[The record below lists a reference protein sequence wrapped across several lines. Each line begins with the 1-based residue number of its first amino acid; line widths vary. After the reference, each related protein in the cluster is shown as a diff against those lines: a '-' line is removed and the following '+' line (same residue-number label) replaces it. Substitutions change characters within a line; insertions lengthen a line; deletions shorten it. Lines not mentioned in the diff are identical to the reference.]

1 VSAPLVTFLSDYGYK
16 DEFVGVCHGVIAGR
30 CPQARVIDVTHG
42 IAPGDVRA
50 GALALRA
57 ALPYVPAGVHLAVV
71 DPGVGGS
78 RRAVALLAVEGAR
91 FFVGPDN
98 GLLTLAAEDLFGG
111 IAAACDIGD
120 STEARRPRSRTF
132 AGRDVFAP
140 VAGAL
145 AAGAALEELGE
156 AIAVAG
162 LVRLELPAAVDDG
175 ESLLVP
181 VLSID
186 GFGNVELARFPL
198 SSAERLVIELAGS
211 ELEVSVGRT
220 FGDVAVGELVA
231 YVDSRGAPAIGLN
244 GGSAAARLG
253 IGVDDVLRL
262 GLR

>member
-1 VSAPLVTFLSDYGYK
+1 MSAPLVTFLSDYGYK

-71 DPGVGGS
+71 DPGVGGN
-78 RRAVALLAVEGAR
+78 RRAVALLALEGAR
-91 FFVGPDN
+91 LFVGPDN

-111 IAAACDIGD
+111 IAAACDIGN
-120 STEARRPRSRTF
+120 STEARRSGSRTF
-132 AGRDVFAP
+132 DGRDVFAP

-156 AIAVAG
+156 AVAVAG

-181 VLSID
+181 VLSVD
-186 GFGNVELARFPL
+186 GFGNVELARFQL
-198 SSAERLVIELAGS
+198 SADSLVIELAGG
-211 ELEVSVGRT
+211 ELEVSVGQT

-253 IGVDDVLRL
+253 VGIDGVLRL
-262 GLR
+262 RLR